1 MTELDFAGLGSYV
14 VITAIAL
21 FIGYCFKTFDRF
33 DNKYIPVVVGVAGVA
48 LGILAFYM
56 HVPWFLAADPLQAA
70 AEGLKS
76 GVSATWLHQ
85 LYKQLTQN

>member
-1 MTELDFAGLGSYV
+1 MELDFTGLGSYV

-21 FIGYCFKTFDRF
+21 FIGYCFKTLTNF
-33 DNKYIPVVVGVAGVA
+33 DNKYIPVVVGITGVA

-56 HVPWFLAADPLQAA
+56 QVSWFPAPDPLQAA

-85 LYKQLTQN
+85 LYKQLTEK

>member
-1 MTELDFAGLGSYV
+1 MELDFAGLGSYI

-21 FIGYCFKTFDRF
+21 FIGYCFKTMDRF
-33 DNKYIPVVVGVAGVA
+33 DNKYIPVVVGITGVA

-56 HVPWFLAADPLQAA
+56 NVSWFPATDPLHAA
-70 AEGLKS
+70 AEGLYS
-76 GVSATWLHQ
+76 GVGATWLHQ